1 MTLSGP
7 AATVFRLPTEL
18 LLEVTRYLKKEDRW
32 SLAIAYPF
40 ARELMIPVLNNLGL
54 SNYAP
59 FPCDDADTTIVLVFL
74 HKFLFF
80 ADQIRHF
87 SYYIDTEC
95 DKTHNGLTDKTD
107 SSVRGW
113 VHTPWLHDW
122 TQEQEFEILGSL
134 VERSGLQSFTRPS
147 MLPSVPQ
154 HTADEQTESST
165 VLHINTVVTLSS
177 RVVDFCTL
185 ATESDMEISTLLPQ
199 KPISS
204 SSRRSPMISLVS

>member
-18 LLEVTRYLKKEDRW
+18 LLEVTRYLKTEDRW

-40 ARELMIPVLNNLGL
+40 ALELMIPVLNNLGL

-59 FPCDDADTTIVLVFL
+59 FPCDDADTTIVLIFL
-74 HKFLFF
+74 HKFVFF
-80 ADQIRHF
+80 ADQIRHV

-107 SSVRGW
+107 SCPRLGP
-113 VHTPWLHDW
+113 HTMLHDW
-122 TQEQEFEILGSL
+122 TQEHEFEILGSL